1 LRQRLRAVF
10 DEDRR
15 SSQAPGRVDNKKK
28 APQRP
33 LIWSSEWALQANAVS
48 GNGGLVNEGDVVV
61 TVNGISSGPIAV
73 SNGIASTV
81 LTPSGTSL
89 LNAGN
94 YPNGISAA
102 YMDGATNNYASADAT
117 GAVTVTA
124 PTTTTLTTPSI
135 SSTYSGTT
143 PQTVTL
149 SASWPAP
156 VARSTK
162 GLSLS
167 QRAART

>member
-1 LRQRLRAVF
+1 
-10 DEDRR
+10 
-15 SSQAPGRVDNKKK
+15 
-28 APQRP
+28 
-33 LIWSSEWALQANAVS
+33 LIWSSEWTLQANAVS
-48 GNGGLVNEGDVVV
+48 SNGGLFNEGDVVF

-73 SNGIASTV
+73 SNGIASTT
-81 LTPSGTSL
+81 LTLSGTSL

-117 GAVTVTA
+117 GAVMVTA

-143 PQTVTL
+143 PQTVAL
-149 SASWPAP
+149 SAS
-156 VARSTK
+156 VASTSSTVNE
-162 GLSLS
+162 GSVSFTVSGTNLT
-167 QRAART
+167 AAANVTNGTATATLTLLASFADSS